1 MPTKSPRPT
10 AAKKGAKPI
19 PRPAPKAAAPKKSTA
34 GAKATAKPAP
44 KAAPRL
50 TGAKSAPKPPRPAP
64 KTTTPPKAAPKPA
77 AKPAAP
83 SAKTAPKPPVP
94 APVPLP
100 RPIPTGPTPGAYKPP
115 AKPTVPLSASTA
127 KPLPVVAPKP
137 ATPKPTSLPAVKGR
151 TEPAIP
157 PEKDISARNKPGTVK
172 DRIVLM
178 VPDPHW
184 VHAVWELSLQSVQ
197 RAEAALG
204 FDWHSAKPII
214 RLFDVTSTD
223 TTSTSSLPVRDI
235 AIHGGCNHWYID
247 VPQPPR
253 SYRADIGYLSKRGQ
267 FHVIARSNV
276 VTPPKAGTSE
286 TMEDGWAAEVRDQTD
301 ADRILAMSGGFESP
315 AGPPQVKE
323 LFDEQFRRPI
333 KEGAFGAGAAPGKL
347 KKFFFDIDA
356 SLIVVGRTD
365 PTAKVTI
372 QNEPVALK
380 PDGSFAMR
388 LNLLDSRQIY
398 PAVATSADGLEEQT
412 IVLAVERNIR
422 RLDPM
427 IHDMYGE
434 Q

>member
-1 MPTKSPRPT
+1 M
-10 AAKKGAKPI
+10 
-19 PRPAPKAAAPKKSTA
+19 
-34 GAKATAKPAP
+34 
-44 KAAPRL
+44 
-50 TGAKSAPKPPRPAP
+50 PKPPRVAP
-64 KTTTPPKAAPKPA
+64 KTTPKAPTAKSATKPVAKPEPVAA
-77 AKPAAP
+77 AKPA
-83 SAKTAPKPPVP
+83 SG
-94 APVPLP
+94 
-100 RPIPTGPTPGAYKPP
+100 R
-115 AKPTVPLSASTA
+115 AKPAS
-127 KPLPVVAPKP
+127 PK
-137 ATPKPTSLPAVKGR
+137 TPPPPRPTSLPATKTSR
-151 TEPAIP
+151 PEPTIP
-157 PEKDISARNKPGTVK
+157 AEKDISARNKPGTVK

-197 RAEAALG
+197 RAEAALS

-214 RLFDVTSTD
+214 RLFDVTSQD

-267 FHVIARSNV
+267 FHILARSNV

-286 TMEDGWAAEVRDQTD
+286 VMDDGWASEVKDQTD
-301 ADRILAMSGGFESP
+301 ADRILAMSSGFET
-315 AGPPQVKE
+315 ANGPPQLKE
-323 LFDEQFRRPI
+323 LLDEQFRRPV

-356 SLIVVGRTD
+356 SLIVIGRTD
-365 PTAKVTI
+365 PQATVTI

-427 IHDMYGE
+427 VHDMYGE
-434 Q
+434 T

>member
-1 MPTKSPRPT
+1 MPTKSSRP

-19 PRPAPKAAAPKKSTA
+19 PRPAPKPALGSGSSKATPRAAPNTM
-34 GAKATAKPAP
+34 
-44 KAAPRL
+44 
-50 TGAKSAPKPPRPAP
+50 PKPPRVAP
-64 KTTTPPKAAPKPA
+64 KTTPKAPTAKSATKPVAKPEPVAA
-77 AKPAAP
+77 AKPA
-83 SAKTAPKPPVP
+83 SG
-94 APVPLP
+94 
-100 RPIPTGPTPGAYKPP
+100 R
-115 AKPTVPLSASTA
+115 AKPAS
-127 KPLPVVAPKP
+127 PK
-137 ATPKPTSLPAVKGR
+137 TPPPPRPTSLPATKTSR
-151 TEPAIP
+151 PEPTIP
-157 PEKDISARNKPGTVK
+157 AEKDISARNKPGTVK

-197 RAEAALG
+197 RAEAALS

-214 RLFDVTSTD
+214 RLFDVTSQD

-267 FHVIARSNV
+267 FHILARSNV

-286 TMEDGWAAEVRDQTD
+286 VMDDGWASEVKDQTD
-301 ADRILAMSGGFESP
+301 ADRILAMSSGFET
-315 AGPPQVKE
+315 ANGPPQLKE
-323 LFDEQFRRPI
+323 LLDEQFRRPV

-356 SLIVVGRTD
+356 SLIVIGRTD
-365 PTAKVTI
+365 PQATVTI

-427 IHDMYGE
+427 VHDMYGE
-434 Q
+434 T

>member
-1 MPTKSPRPT
+1 MSTKSSRP
-10 AAKKGAKPI
+10 AASKKGAKPI
-19 PRPAPKAAAPKKSTA
+19 PRPAPQPARGSSKPSPRAAAPKVA
-34 GAKATAKPAP
+34 PKPPRVAPKTAP
-44 KAAPRL
+44 KAAPV
-50 TGAKSAPKPPRPAP
+50 AEKPAP
-64 KTTTPPKAAPKPA
+64 PAARPTTKPSVAARPSAAPIATKPTAPANGHAAKPMTA

-83 SAKTAPKPPVP
+83 KLAPP
-94 APVPLP
+94 
-100 RPIPTGPTPGAYKPP
+100 
-115 AKPTVPLSASTA
+115 
-127 KPLPVVAPKP
+127 
-137 ATPKPTSLPAVKGR
+137 PKPTSLPAAKTSR
-151 TEPAIP
+151 PESTIP

-204 FDWHSAKPII
+204 FDWHMSKPII
-214 RLFDVTSTD
+214 RLFDVTSVD

-267 FHVIARSNV
+267 FHILARSNV

-286 TMEDGWAAEVRDQTD
+286 VMEDGWAAEVKDQTD
-301 ADRILAMSGGFESP
+301 ADRILAMSTGFES
-315 AGPPQVKE
+315 AHGSPQLKE
-323 LFDEQFRRPI
+323 LLDEQFRRPT
-333 KEGAFGAGAAPGKL
+333 KDGAFGAGAAPGKL

-356 SLIVVGRTD
+356 SLIVFGRTD
-365 PTAKVTI
+365 PTATVRI
-372 QNEPVALK
+372 QNEPVPLR
-380 PDGSFAMR
+380 PDGSFTMR

-398 PAVATSADGLEEQT
+398 PAIATSADGLEEQT

-427 IHDMYGE
+427 VHDLYGE
-434 Q
+434 T

>member
-1 MPTKSPRPT
+1 MSTKSSRP
-10 AAKKGAKPI
+10 AASKKGAKPI
-19 PRPAPKAAAPKKSTA
+19 PRPAAKPSRGSSQPAPRSSAKKTAPKPPRVAPKTTPMAAPAAAKPA
-34 GAKATAKPAP
+34 AAKPAP
-44 KAAPRL
+44 KPA
-50 TGAKSAPKPPRPAP
+50 AKSAPANGPAARPA
-64 KTTTPPKAAPKPA
+64 TKPA

-83 SAKTAPKPPVP
+83 
-94 APVPLP
+94 
-100 RPIPTGPTPGAYKPP
+100 
-115 AKPTVPLSASTA
+115 
-127 KPLPVVAPKP
+127 
-137 ATPKPTSLPAVKGR
+137 KPTSLPASKTSR
-151 TEPAIP
+151 PEPTIP
-157 PEKDISARNKPGTVK
+157 ADKDISARNKPGTVK

-204 FDWHSAKPII
+204 FDWHSAKPIM
-214 RLFDVTSTD
+214 RLYDVTSLD

-267 FHVIARSNV
+267 FHVLARSNA

-286 TMEDGWAAEVRDQTD
+286 VMDDGWAAEVKDQTD
-301 ADRILAMSGGFESP
+301 ADRILAMSTGFESSH
-315 AGPPQVKE
+315 GPPQLKE
-323 LFDEQFRRPI
+323 LLDEQFRRPT

-356 SLIVVGRTD
+356 SLIVFGRTD
-365 PTAKVTI
+365 PSATVMI
-372 QNEPVALK
+372 QNEPVPLR
-380 PDGSFAMR
+380 PDGSFTMR

-398 PAVATSADGLEEQT
+398 PAIATSADGLEEQT

-427 IHDMYGE
+427 IHDLYGE

>member
-1 MPTKSPRPT
+1 MPTKSSRP

-19 PRPAPKAAAPKKSTA
+19 PRPAPKPASGSSKPSPRAAAPKT
-34 GAKATAKPAP
+34 T
-44 KAAPRL
+44 
-50 TGAKSAPKPPRPAP
+50 PKPPRVAP
-64 KTTTPPKAAPKPA
+64 
-77 AKPAAP
+77 
-83 SAKTAPKPPVP
+83 KTAPKAPPVK
-94 APVPLP
+94 A
-100 RPIPTGPTPGAYKPP
+100 A
-115 AKPTVPLSASTA
+115 AKPTPDKTEPVAA
-127 KPLPVVAPKP
+127 KRVKP
-137 ATPKPTSLPAVKGR
+137 ATPKTVPAPRPTSLPATKTSR
-151 TEPAIP
+151 PEPTIP
-157 PEKDISARNKPGTVK
+157 AEKDISARNKPGTVK

-197 RAEAALG
+197 RAEAALS

-214 RLFDVTSTD
+214 RLFDVTSLD

-267 FHVIARSNV
+267 FHILARSNV

-286 TMEDGWAAEVRDQTD
+286 VMDDGWAAEVKDQTD
-301 ADRILAMSGGFESP
+301 ADRILAMSSGFET
-315 AGPPQVKE
+315 ANGPPQLKE
-323 LFDEQFRRPI
+323 LLDEQFRRPA

-356 SLIVVGRTD
+356 SLIVIGRTD
-365 PTAKVTI
+365 PHATVTI
-372 QNEPVALK
+372 QNEPVSLK

-427 IHDMYGE
+427 VHDMYGE
-434 Q
+434 T

>member
-1 MPTKSPRPT
+1 MSTKSSRP
-10 AAKKGAKPI
+10 AASKKGAKPI
-19 PRPAPKAAAPKKSTA
+19 PRPAPKAARSPS
-34 GAKATAKPAP
+34 KPAP
-44 KAAPRL
+44 RA
-50 TGAKSAPKPPRPAP
+50 SA
-64 KTTTPPKAAPKPA
+64 PKAAPKPPRVAPKSNPKAAPIAAKSTPAPAAKPAAAATKPAPVA

-83 SAKTAPKPPVP
+83 KP
-94 APVPLP
+94 APL
-100 RPIPTGPTPGAYKPP
+100 
-115 AKPTVPLSASTA
+115 
-127 KPLPVVAPKP
+127 
-137 ATPKPTSLPAVKGR
+137 KPTSLPAAKTSR
-151 TEPAIP
+151 PEPAIP
-157 PEKDISARNKPGTVK
+157 ADKDISARNKPGTVK

-204 FDWHSAKPII
+204 FDWHASKPII
-214 RLFDVTSTD
+214 RLFDVTSLD

-267 FHVIARSNV
+267 FHILARSNV

-286 TMEDGWAAEVRDQTD
+286 VMDDGWASEVKDQTD
-301 ADRILAMSGGFESP
+301 ADRILAMSTGFES
-315 AGPPQVKE
+315 AHGPPQLKE
-323 LFDEQFRRPI
+323 LLDEQFRRPT
-333 KEGAFGAGAAPGKL
+333 KEGAFGAGAAPNKL

-356 SLIVVGRTD
+356 SLIVFGRTD
-365 PTAKVTI
+365 PTATVMI
-372 QNEPVALK
+372 QNEPVPLR
-380 PDGSFAMR
+380 PDGSFTMR

-398 PAVATSADGLEEQT
+398 PAIATSADGLEEQT

-427 IHDMYGE
+427 VHDLYGE
-434 Q
+434 V